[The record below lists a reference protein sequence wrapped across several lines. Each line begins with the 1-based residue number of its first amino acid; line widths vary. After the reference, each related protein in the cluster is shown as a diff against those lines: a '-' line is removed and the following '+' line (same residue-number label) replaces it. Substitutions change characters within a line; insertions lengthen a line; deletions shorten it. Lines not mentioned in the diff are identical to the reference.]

1 MTRAECPSPR
11 GVAFSLS
18 DQTPLRQEETRRPAA
33 STGELAGGS
42 ARGPA
47 GSMVTMERAVGLD
60 VASGSRK
67 QADARVGGSPVLGS
81 GGWGP

>member
-11 GVAFSLS
+11 GVTFSLS
-18 DQTPLRQEETRRPAA
+18 AQIPPRQEETRKPAA

-47 GSMVTMERAVGLD
+47 SSMVTTERAEELD

-67 QADARVGGSPVLGS
+67 QADAWFGGNPVLGS
-81 GGWGP
+81 GG